1 VPKSGED
8 AIPDPESWG
17 VSAGDARELLRHQ
30 MCPICGR
37 GPWKSPLN
45 HVALKHGI
53 DKFTM
58 RDICGLKVKESVAD
72 ADLSEASRQRAAAQ
86 DKTALHEAHKQ
97 GHGKYRVTRAG
108 AKGKADGT
116 AGVDMTALR
125 DRAFTPEALAK
136 RSDSWRRTWEAKSP
150 EAKQATLDRL
160 YEAKKPSLRPCGT
173 VAAYGRGCRCDLC
186 RAAHTAYRRARRE
199 PGSAH
204 DSVAPDSPPDNR
216 HAL

>member
-1 VPKSGED
+1 MPKSGED

-116 AGVDMTALR
+116 ANLDEDMIINWINVGDT
-125 DRAFTPEALAK
+125 THVCY
-136 RSDSWRRTWEAKSP
+136 
-150 EAKQATLDRL
+150 ATIM
-160 YEAKKPSLRPCGT
+160 
-173 VAAYGRGCRCDLC
+173 
-186 RAAHTAYRRARRE
+186 
-199 PGSAH
+199 
-204 DSVAPDSPPDNR
+204 NR
-216 HAL
+216 FKCVVFNEIVE